1 MNAIK
6 KNLVDLFEL
15 DKLPPEKSAEMLGRL
30 SKLIFQS
37 VLIRALPLL
46 SEEDFAEYEK
56 IVDANEGGDILLKF
70 LGEKVPDFENIIL
83 EEAETLRMEISEDFK
98 SAGI

>member
-46 SEEDFAEYEK
+46 SEEDFTEYEK
-56 IVDANEGGDILLKF
+56 IVDANEGGDVLLKF

>member
-37 VLIRALPLL
+37 VLIRTLPLL
-46 SEEDFAEYEK
+46 SEEDFTEYEK

-83 EEAETLRMEISEDFK
+83 EEAENLRMEISEDFK